1 MKKDKFYK
9 ERVKILGG
17 PGCGKTTRLLKVL
30 KTYLDNELLAPD
42 QALMVCFCQ
51 CYCG

>member
-1 MKKDKFYK
+1 MKKDSFYK

-30 KTYLDNELLAPD
+30 KTYLDNGCSPE
-42 QALMVCFCQ
+42 QVLMVGFL
-51 CYCG
+51 YTNR